1 MRGLGANASMPNR
14 RQGTATSS
22 DAHVAAFT
30 DPEAYAF
37 EAIKLAAGANVLGFG
52 NAIGKTFHAR
62 LTRVSL
68 DRLSVGLGKASASV
82 ALSSGVP
89 NAHVFMFATEPAD
102 ARRIS
107 GWTVGHRH
115 IFHPRPN
122 DHAFS
127 VSPRQPG
134 ASAVITVPFDLLAA
148 YGGGVT
154 GLDPNVPMHDDR
166 LFLAPEAQ
174 RARLVSLMNDVER
187 LAREE
192 PWIVQM
198 PTPAKALEGTIMEAL
213 LACLTMGPPS
223 RNRAAPG
230 RHRQIV
236 ANLEHALRER
246 PEEMLSLSDLSAE
259 LGVAQRTVN
268 LACEE
273 FLGQSAMRYARGRRL
288 DHVRHSLLTSD
299 PAATTVT
306 AVAMNYGFWE
316 LGRFAQAYRLRF
328 GEHPS
333 TTLRRNAAPA
343 DRRHEFHP
351 VHARIA

>member
-1 MRGLGANASMPNR
+1 MSRDP
-14 RQGTATSS
+14 
-22 DAHVAAFT
+22 HVAAFT

-52 NAIGKTFHAR
+52 SAIGKGFHAR

-68 DRLSVGLGKASASV
+68 DRLCIGVGKASASIT
-82 ALSSGVP
+82 LTSGVP
-89 NAHVFMFATEPAD
+89 NAHVFMFATGPAA

-107 GWTVGHRH
+107 GRTVSHQH

-122 DHAFS
+122 DLACAI
-127 VSPRQPG
+127 SPREPG
-134 ASAVITVPFDLLAA
+134 PNAVITVPFDLLAA
-148 YGGGVT
+148 YGADVT
-154 GLDPNVPMHDDR
+154 GVDPNVPAHDDR
-166 LFLAPEAQ
+166 LFLVSELH
-174 RARLVSLMNDVER
+174 RARLISLMNDVER

-198 PTPAKALEGTIMEAL
+198 PAPAKALADAITEAL
-213 LACLTMGPPS
+213 LACVTMGRPS

-230 RHRQIV
+230 RHRRI
-236 ANLEHALRER
+236 AACLERALRER
-246 PEEMLSLSDLSAE
+246 PEEMLSLGDLCAE
-259 LGVAQRTVN
+259 VGAAQRTLN

-288 DHVRHSLLTSD
+288 DHVRQCLLLSEPD
-299 PAATTVT
+299 ATTVT
-306 AVAMNYGFWE
+306 DVAMRYGFWE

-333 TTLRRNAAPA
+333 KTLRRNATLAEL
-343 DRRHEFHP
+343 RHASDP

>member
-1 MRGLGANASMPNR
+1 MTHDQPGATVPPK
-14 RQGTATSS
+14 
-22 DAHVAAFT
+22 AHVAAFT

-52 NAIGKTFHAR
+52 GTVDKTFAAR

-68 DRLSVGLGKASASV
+68 DRLSIGLGKASASV
-82 ALSSGVP
+82 TLSSGVP
-89 NAHVFMFATEPAD
+89 NAHVFMFATEPFA

-107 GWTVGHRH
+107 GWTVNHQH

-122 DHAFS
+122 DHAFAI
-127 VSPRQPG
+127 SPRQPG
-134 ASAVITVPFDLLAA
+134 SAAVITVPFDLLAT
-148 YGGGVT
+148 YGSGTAGV
-154 GLDPNVPMHDDR
+154 DPKVPAHDDR
-166 LFLAPEAQ
+166 LFLAPELQ
-174 RARLVSLMNDVER
+174 RSRLISLMNDVER

-198 PTPAKALEGTIMEAL
+198 PAPAKALADTITEAL
-213 LACLTMGPPS
+213 LACLTLGEPS
-223 RNRAAPG
+223 RDRAAPG
-230 RHRQIV
+230 HHRRIV
-236 ANLEHALRER
+236 ARLERALHER
-246 PEEMLSLSDLSAE
+246 PEEMLSLADLSAE
-259 LGVAQRTVN
+259 LGVAQRTLN

-288 DHVRHSLLTSD
+288 DHVRQCLLMAE
-299 PAATTVT
+299 PAATSVT
-306 AVAMNYGFWE
+306 DIAMRYGFWE

-333 TTLRRNAAPA
+333 TTLRRNAVPA
-343 DRRHEFHP
+343 ELRAASHP

>member
-1 MRGLGANASMPNR
+1 MRGLGANVSMPHQ
-14 RQGTATSS
+14 RQGTAMSGG
-22 DAHVAAFT
+22 AHVAAFT

-89 NAHVFMFATEPAD
+89 NAHVFLFATEPSA

-107 GWTVGHRH
+107 GWTVGHQH

-154 GLDPNVPMHDDR
+154 GLDPNVPLHDDR

-174 RARLVSLMNDVER
+174 RTRLVSLMNDVER

-213 LACLTMGPPS
+213 LACLTMGQPS

-236 ANLEHALRER
+236 ANLERALRER

-259 LGVAQRTVN
+259 LGVAQRTLN

-273 FLGQSAMRYARGRRL
+273 FLGESAMRYARGRRL
-288 DHVRHSLLTSD
+288 DHVRHCLLTSD

-306 AVAMNYGFWE
+306 AVAMSYGFWE

-333 TTLRRNAAPA
+333 KTLRRNAAPA
-343 DRRHEFHP
+343 DPRHDFHP

>member
-1 MRGLGANASMPNR
+1 MSNQRPGTVMPR
-14 RQGTATSS
+14 A
-22 DAHVAAFT
+22 AHVAAFT

-68 DRLSVGLGKASASV
+68 DRLSLGLGKASASV

-89 NAHVFMFATEPAD
+89 NAHVFLFATEPSA

-107 GWTVGHRH
+107 GWTVRHQH

-134 ASAVITVPFDLLAA
+134 ASAVITVPFDLLAE
-148 YGGGVT
+148 YGAGVT
-154 GLDPNVPMHDDR
+154 GLDPNVPTHDDR
-166 LFLAPEAQ
+166 LFLPPEAQ
-174 RARLVSLMNDVER
+174 RSRLISLMNDVER

-192 PWIVQM
+192 PWIFQM
-198 PTPAKALEGTIMEAL
+198 PAPARALQDTLLEAL
-213 LACLTMGPPS
+213 LACLTLGRTS
-223 RNRAAPG
+223 RSRAAPG
-230 RHRQIV
+230 RHRRIV
-236 ANLEHALRER
+236 ARLEHALRER
-246 PEEMLSLSDLSAE
+246 PEEMLSLSDLCAE
-259 LGVAQRTVN
+259 VGVAQRTLN

-273 FLGQSAMRYARGRRL
+273 FLGQGAMRYARGRRL
-288 DHVRHSLLTSD
+288 DHSRHCLLASD

-306 AVAMNYGFWE
+306 AVAVKYGFWE

-333 TTLRRNAAPA
+333 QTLRRNAAPA
-343 DRRHEFHP
+343 ELRGDFHP